1 MSIRDQFISAKPRL
15 KKITVEG
22 VGTCY
27 VKSLSCAEINIV
39 DDMDEGDEAS
49 MKIFCLGLCDQEGKA
64 IFDPVKDK
72 EELSQLQVHHII
84 ETVHKINENSTTSAK
99 IEAAKKN

>member
-1 MSIRDQFISAKPRL
+1 MGIKDQFLSAKPRV

-27 VKSLSCAEINIV
+27 VRSLSCAEINIV
-39 DDMDEGDEAS
+39 NDMPEGDEAS
-49 MKIFCLGLCDQEGKA
+49 MKLFCLGLCDADGNS
-64 IFDPVKDK
+64 IFDPIEDK
-72 EELSQLQVHHII
+72 EELSQLQIHII
-84 ETVHKINENSTTSAK
+84 IEVVEAINENSTTGAK